1 MSLSGPRRRT
11 VWVGWVAESAK
22 AVSIPILSSWADFGN
37 VLVVVIGQCGPKS
50 ADKYSN
56 NITKISLREMPRSR
70 QTDYSFLLIHRTSRS
85 FFEAS
90 SSASLSLSTIR
101 EALPTR
107 GLPTAAVGAVRGGGV
122 HIHAHRHQREREGG
136 RGNRNP

>member
-1 MSLSGPRRRT
+1 M
-11 VWVGWVAESAK
+11 
-22 AVSIPILSSWADFGN
+22 
-37 VLVVVIGQCGPKS
+37 
-50 ADKYSN
+50 
-56 NITKISLREMPRSR
+56 
-70 QTDYSFLLIHRTSRS
+70 IHRTSRH

-122 HIHAHRHQREREGG
+122 HTRAQTPKGEGG
-136 RGNRNP
+136 RKGKQKSLKRANEFLSPFGNQPRNRG